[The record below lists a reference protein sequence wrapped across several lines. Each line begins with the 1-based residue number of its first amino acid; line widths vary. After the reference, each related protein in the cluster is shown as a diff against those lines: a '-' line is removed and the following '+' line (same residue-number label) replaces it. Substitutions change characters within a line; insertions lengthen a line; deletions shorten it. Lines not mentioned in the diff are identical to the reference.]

1 MKIYSFFWFPALLAS
16 LAFTTSV
23 KAEEVSA
30 KAADLMGVSTDN
42 QDSSNLLAQSSDPG
56 FTPVPSTPGSTT
68 PLFTG
73 GDVNPDLPASNYRYG
88 SLSVGFG
95 SQSNVDLKVLGVK
108 DGEASFNGAFSFNGA
123 VGYQFEQ
130 VRAELEIGNQFFS
143 AKEFIPTA
151 GNVNLVSG
159 NITATTI
166 LLNGYYDIPTG
177 SKLRPYIGGGIGLGF
192 FRGDVKDSFSSTN
205 IDGSS
210 FAWQTKAGIQYEVVR
225 KGNIFAEFKYASAG
239 GYTLKERI
247 DLSGLGLGTTAPEL
261 GSLNSFGVA
270 IGYRQGF

>member
-1 MKIYSFFWFPALLAS
+1 MKIHSLFWFPAVLAS

-30 KAADLMGVSTDN
+30 KATDLMGVTTDN
-42 QDSSNLLAQSSDPG
+42 HNPSSLLAQSSDSG

-95 SQSNVDLKVLGVK
+95 SQSDVDTKSNGVK
-108 DGEASFNGAFSFNGA
+108 FGEVSFNGAFLFNGA

-130 VRAELEIGNQFFS
+130 VRAELEIANQFFS
-143 AKEFIPTA
+143 AKEGRQTIFNTRES
-151 GNVNLVSG
+151 LSG
-159 NITATTI
+159 NITSTTI

-177 SKLRPYIGGGIGLGF
+177 SKLRPYIGAGIGLGLI
-192 FRGDVKDSFSSTN
+192 RGDIGDSFGSRN

-210 FAWQTKAGIQYEVVR
+210 FAWQAKAGVQYEVVR
-225 KGNIFAEFKYASAG
+225 KGNIFGELRYASVG
-239 GYTLKERI
+239 GYKLKRLP
-247 DLSGLGLGTTAPEL
+247 DDTGTPEL

>member
-1 MKIYSFFWFPALLAS
+1 MKIHSLFWFPAVLAS

-30 KAADLMGVSTDN
+30 KAADLMGVTTDN
-42 QDSSNLLAQSSDPG
+42 HNTSNLLAQSSDG
-56 FTPVPSTPGSTT
+56 FTPLTPTPSSTT

-73 GDVNPDLPASNYRYG
+73 GDVNPDLPASNYRYS
-88 SLSVGFG
+88 SLSLGFG
-95 SQSNVDLKVLGVK
+95 SQSNVDLKEAGQK
-108 DGEASFNGAFSFNGA
+108 FGEISFNGAFSFNAA

-130 VRAELEIGNQFFS
+130 VRAELEVGNQFFS
-143 AKEFIPTA
+143 AKEVIPAVAGATA
-151 GNVNLVSG
+151 DLVSG

-192 FRGDVKDSFSSTN
+192 FRGDVKNNFGGSTN

-210 FAWQTKAGIQYEVVR
+210 FAWQAKAGVQYEVVR
-225 KGNIFAEFKYASAG
+225 KGNIFGELKYANASS
-239 GYTLKERI
+239 YTLK
-247 DLSGLGLGTTAPEL
+247 DLPSVDLGP
-261 GSLNSFGVA
+261 LNSFGVA